1 MIIFKIERKGE
12 VMVKK
17 ICFFVSIFYLIFVGC
32 QKNEECISLKEAE
45 DIVLYQIVGADTM
58 EWDTTKIRVY
68 ELPYMLEEG
77 DTVSGENSHIVIEKC
92 WFFFIDDHPT
102 ARWNHPCRFVFIH
115 CDRDYEI
122 KNEMFL
128 PYTHWDEMIEIKW

>member
-68 ELPYMLEEG
+68 ELPWMLKEG
-77 DTVSGENSHIVIEKC
+77 ETVKSAENSYKIEKNAG
-92 WFFFIDDHPT
+92 FS
-102 ARWNHPCRFVFIH
+102 
-115 CDRDYEI
+115 
-122 KNEMFL
+122 L
-128 PYTHWDEMIEIKW
+128 